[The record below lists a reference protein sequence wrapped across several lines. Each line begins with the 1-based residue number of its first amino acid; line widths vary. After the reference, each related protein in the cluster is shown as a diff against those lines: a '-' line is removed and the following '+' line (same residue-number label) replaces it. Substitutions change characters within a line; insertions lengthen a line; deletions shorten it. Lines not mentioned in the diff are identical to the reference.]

1 MTQGEKK
8 QGRSF
13 GYARVSS
20 TGQNL
25 DRQLAE
31 LRKYVPEENIVT
43 DKMSGKD
50 LERLGYQALKGSL
63 GLRRGDTLY
72 IKSLDRLSRSKAD
85 IKAELEWFQKQGI
98 RLMVLDLPT
107 TMIEVPEG
115 QEWIIDMVTNILVE
129 VLASIA
135 EQERQ
140 TIRRRQRE
148 GIDAA
153 KKRGKKFGRPR
164 KEVEDWDN
172 VYYQWSQKKITAQ
185 KAASILKIS
194 RTQFYKLVQ
203 EEREEKRGVLAKNDW
218 E

>member
-1 MTQGEKK
+1 MTQEEKK

-50 LERLGYQALKGSL
+50 LEQPGYQALKGSL
-63 GLRRGDTLY
+63 GLRSGDTLY
-72 IKSLDRLSRSKAD
+72 VKSLDRLSRSKAD

-135 EQERQ
+135 EQERR

-203 EEREEKRGVLAKNDW
+203 EEREGGVLRRDDG

>member
-50 LERLGYQALKGSL
+50 LERPGYQALKGSL

-129 VLASIA
+129 VLA
-135 EQERQ
+135 RQ

-164 KEVEDWDN
+164 KEVKDWDN

-203 EEREEKRGVLAKNDW
+203 EEQEEGSDSKR
-218 E
+218 

>member
-1 MTQGEKK
+1 MTQEEKK

-31 LRKYVPEENIVT
+31 HRKYVPEENIVT

-50 LERLGYQALKGSL
+50 LEQPGYQALKGSL
-63 GLRRGDTLY
+63 GLRSGDTLY
-72 IKSLDRLSRSKAD
+72 VKSLDRLSRSKAD

-135 EQERQ
+135 EQERR

-203 EEREEKRGVLAKNDW
+203 EEREGGVLRRDDG

>member
-1 MTQGEKK
+1 MTQEEKK

-50 LERLGYQALKGSL
+50 LEQPGYQELKGSL
-63 GLRRGDTLY
+63 GLRSGDTLY
-72 IKSLDRLSRSKAD
+72 VKSLDRLSRSKAD

-135 EQERQ
+135 EQERR

-203 EEREEKRGVLAKNDW
+203 EEREGGVLRRDDG

>member
-50 LERLGYQALKGSL
+50 LERPGYQALKGSL

-164 KEVEDWDN
+164 KEVKDWDN

-203 EEREEKRGVLAKNDW
+203 EEQEEGSDSKR
-218 E
+218 